1 MVFVTKRKR
10 TARLSLSETRKKLKR
25 KAENSSCEENGCFD
39 KNEVVMDKLEVD
51 VALDSLLMK
60 TEASGSTERIS
71 REVSSSP
78 VKWNDEHFGSF
89 GTSTEELETAKTD
102 EAMNATI
109 DYTTE
114 FNPPKIAD
122 KSTQA
127 DFDCENTTTEFSF
140 FSEEMFLI
148 KEENI
153 RIKQEIK
160 SLETKW
166 KTQRIRYL
174 EVISA
179 RNRFRRQ
186 LSAKCEKLDKV
197 NTKLNQ
203 ILAENQK
210 LAKIH
215 KNRHAQSDVA
225 YSVISNTNSK
235 KERSRWVIKF
245 IQEVTKEDNICEFVV
260 DFLGFL
266 EEEEGQTCS
275 FRLSIWQSVVLKTRA
290 SISRFQIEQ
299 IKQVFVEYMGR
310 DVLPPVKPT
319 CQLSNKIS
327 GIDLYQASTVDSNG
341 MSVTIIQCSDVRK
354 LVAWSLE
361 ELSAAGQ
368 LIFDEYTGDD
378 VVLGIGGD
386 SGGGTTKLCV
396 LFGNVRQPNS
406 TKHILT
412 VAVYDDADTYEKIG
426 EFLQPLIA
434 QLNNLETISFLE
446 NGRQTTRN
454 VVSKVVGD
462 FKFISEMLGHKKQ
475 SCKYFCSTCFE
486 ENKRGENS
494 IGNMD
499 ETKKSEYRTTQFY
512 QRDAESGSFGVK
524 MGSGPL
530 LKNVSVKNYLPGMLH
545 LITGVFNKY
554 VFEPLWQHVME
565 IDNDTD
571 FIIFRDMKRTV
582 KEAEM
587 KIEAT
592 KKNAEENE
600 KPEEREVIEIELGM
614 LHQQLCRLNEIVTG
628 CEGTVWKKL
637 EDAWESLGA
646 SRKAFFQNYTGNHVK
661 LLLSQKGVDVTRNV
675 LQNTRSPKIEAILE
689 SMEQLHTVMHLSR
702 NKLLEDTEIEE
713 FDAAITKFVSF
724 LKCSLPSDSVTV
736 KLHTLVFHS
745 RDVLRDQLTLGRLS
759 EQGIEATHA
768 LFNRLERRFVSF
780 RCKRTRYKQVLQE
793 LLCNKPAAQS
803 CAAADAAYW
812 RLRRHILFFYV
823 PLFLIHLYAL
833 CFGKISVLCGS
844 VGSALEY
851 KS

>member
-1 MVFVTKRKR
+1 MTSPSSNNKEYRITPVGSKDVAISRNTEAPKKNKPLVQFAPAPADALAAFAFVPPAGTLTITVSMVFVTKRKR

-114 FNPPKIAD
+114 F
-122 KSTQA
+122 
-127 DFDCENTTTEFSF
+127 
-140 FSEEMFLI
+140 
-148 KEENI
+148 
-153 RIKQEIK
+153 
-160 SLETKW
+160 
-166 KTQRIRYL
+166 
-174 EVISA
+174 VISA

-210 LAKIH
+210 LTKIH

-225 YSVISNTNSK
+225 YSVISNTTSK
-235 KERSRWVIKF
+235 KERSRFVIKF

-600 KPEEREVIEIELGM
+600 KPEEREVIEIEVGM

-661 LLLSQKGVDVTRNV
+661 LLLSQKGVAVTRKV

-793 LLCNKPAAQS
+793 LLCNNVVSYTERSEAQS
-803 CAAADAAYW
+803 SLLAD
-812 RLRRHILFFYV
+812 V
-823 PLFLIHLYAL
+823 
-833 CFGKISVLCGS
+833 
-844 VGSALEY
+844 
-851 KS
+851 